1 MKKYIFILLLVG
13 LGYFIF
19 MRTPIETD
27 MQISLAD
34 ASVVHG
40 DLVLVNREVALQADP
55 VNLVEIPADLS
66 SNVQI
71 HDRYLIQQQMLTP
84 LQQLFE
90 TAHNDGVDFFILNS
104 AYRSGKLQQQLFDE
118 HGASLALPSGHSEH
132 QTGLS
137 IDIGS
142 VHGTM
147 DHANEGRWLETN
159 AAQYG
164 FILRYPAD
172 KVDVTGIDYEPWH
185 FRYVGLP
192 HSVIMEENNMVLEEY
207 LAFLKKKKI
216 YQTKIDGVSY
226 VIQYSK
232 SADTTR
238 IPETTHYTI
247 SGDNMNGFIIT
258 SIVD

>member
-13 LGYFIF
+13 VGYFFFIK
-19 MRTPIETD
+19 TPIETD

-34 ASVVHG
+34 TSVVHG

-55 VNLVEIPADLS
+55 VNLVEIPQDLS
-66 SNVQI
+66 SNVQVQ
-71 HDRYLIQQQMLTP
+71 DRYLIQKQMLKP

-90 TAHNDGVDFFILNS
+90 AAQNDGVEHFILNS

-118 HGASLALPSGHSEH
+118 HGASLALPRGHSEH

-142 VHGTM
+142 VYGTM
-147 DHANEGRWLETN
+147 DNANEGRWLETK

-164 FILRYPAD
+164 FILRYPPD
-172 KVDVTGIDYEPWH
+172 KVDITDINYEPWH

-192 HSVIMEENNMVLEEY
+192 HSVIMKDKNMVLEEY
-207 LAFLKKKKI
+207 LAFLKQKKLYK
-216 YQTKIDGVSY
+216 TMVHDTSY

-238 IPETTHYTI
+238 IPETSHYTI

-258 SIVD
+258 SIVE